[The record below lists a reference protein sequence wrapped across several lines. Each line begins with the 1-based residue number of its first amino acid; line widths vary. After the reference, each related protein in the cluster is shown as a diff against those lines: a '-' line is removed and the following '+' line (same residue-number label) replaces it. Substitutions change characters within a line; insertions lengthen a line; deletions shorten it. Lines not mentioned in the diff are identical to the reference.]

1 MHVEEIVY
9 SSIGAVVE
17 CVCSLLGLLRDLCIL
32 FLGEIQLG
40 CLGWELRDHVQVWRM
55 CGLGESY
62 IVYEM
67 TVQYEQGRLLLEP

>member
-17 CVCSLLGLLRDLCIL
+17 CVCLLLGLLTDLCIL

-40 CLGWELRDHVQVWRM
+40 CLR
-55 CGLGESY
+55 GLGIARSCPS
-62 IVYEM
+62 
-67 TVQYEQGRLLLEP
+67 LENVWTRRILYCV